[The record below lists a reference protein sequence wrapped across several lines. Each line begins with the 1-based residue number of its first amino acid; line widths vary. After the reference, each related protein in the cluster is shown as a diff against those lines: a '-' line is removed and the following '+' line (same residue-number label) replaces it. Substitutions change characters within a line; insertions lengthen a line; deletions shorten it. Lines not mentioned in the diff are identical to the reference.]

1 MKELEKVL
9 RKIAPLDKKAMA
21 AARARQDTLTK
32 PQGSLGR
39 LEELS
44 IRLAGIKGQPI
55 PKLRSK
61 AIITMAADHGV
72 AIEGVSA
79 YPKEVTAQM
88 VLNFLR
94 GGAAINILARHIGAR
109 VIFVDMGVASDIKP
123 HHALLSRK
131 IAYGTGD
138 IAKGPAMTQ
147 EQAIQAI
154 RAGIEIAEEETKN
167 GLDIV
172 GTGDMGIGNTTPSS
186 AITAAIT
193 GEPVTS
199 VTGRGT
205 GLNDRQLANKVKVI
219 EKALKV
225 NQPNAE
231 DAIDVLS
238 KVGGFEIGGLC
249 GVILGAAAHRIPV
262 VIDGFIS
269 GAAALIAAGLQ
280 PRVKDYLIASHC
292 SVEKGHKVIL
302 KYLGLKPIL
311 DLEMRL
317 GEGTGAA
324 LGISIA
330 EAATRI
336 LAEMATFA
344 EAGVSQSEEIS
355 PKVSEVKG

>member
-1 MKELEKVL
+1 MKLLEKVL
-9 RKIAPLDKKAMA
+9 GKIEPLDERAMA

-32 PQGSLGR
+32 PLGSLGR

-44 IRLAGIKGQPI
+44 VKLAGIRCEPI
-55 PKLRSK
+55 PKLRDK
-61 AIITMAADHGV
+61 AIVTMAADHGV

-79 YPKEVTAQM
+79 YPREVTAQM
-88 VLNFLR
+88 VLNFLH
-94 GGAAINILARHIGAR
+94 GGAAINVLARHIGAR

-123 HHALLSRK
+123 GPALLSRK
-131 IAYGTGD
+131 IAYGTND
-138 IAKGPAMTQ
+138 MAKGPAMSC
-147 EQAIQAI
+147 EQAIKAI
-154 RAGIEIAEEETKN
+154 ETGIEIVEQEIKK
-167 GLDIV
+167 GLDII

-193 GEPVTS
+193 GEPVAR

-205 GLNDRQLANKVKVI
+205 GLDDRQLAHKVKTI
-219 EKALKV
+219 EKVLQVNHPRADDAL
-225 NQPNAE
+225 
-231 DAIDVLS
+231 DVLA

-269 GAAALIAAGLQ
+269 GAAALIAVGLS
-280 PRVKDYLIASHC
+280 PRAKDYLIASHC
-292 SVEKGHKVIL
+292 SVEIGHKAIL

-311 DLEMRL
+311 DLQMKL

-330 EAATRI
+330 EAATKI

-344 EAGVSQSEEIS
+344 EAGVSQSD
-355 PKVSEVKG
+355 